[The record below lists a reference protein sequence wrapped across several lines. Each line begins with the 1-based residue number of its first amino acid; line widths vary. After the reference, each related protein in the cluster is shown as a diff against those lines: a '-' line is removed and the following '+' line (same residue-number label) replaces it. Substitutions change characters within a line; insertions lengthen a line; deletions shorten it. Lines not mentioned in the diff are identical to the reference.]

1 MKTRIKKSLITLTAC
16 LLTVAAQHSA
26 FSADPDPAAV
36 EAAKKM
42 MSVMEVQ
49 KQMAPAMEGM
59 KQMQSAML
67 DQQGL
72 SDEQKAQALE
82 LMEASTAEVDKILNW
97 ENMEP
102 MLVRVYVST
111 FSADEMNRLSAFFE
125 SPDGRVFVEKQPQL
139 QAAMMMEMQKLMTTL
154 MPKIQKSTQEAIE
167 RIKNAPPQN

>member
-1 MKTRIKKSLITLTAC
+1 MTFTVC

-26 FSADPDPAAV
+26 FSADLDPAAV
-36 EAAKKM
+36 AAAKKM
-42 MSVMEVQ
+42 MSVMEIQ

-59 KQMQSAML
+59 KQMQNAML

-82 LMEASTAEVDKILNW
+82 LMEASTAEVEKILNW
-97 ENMEP
+97 ENLEP